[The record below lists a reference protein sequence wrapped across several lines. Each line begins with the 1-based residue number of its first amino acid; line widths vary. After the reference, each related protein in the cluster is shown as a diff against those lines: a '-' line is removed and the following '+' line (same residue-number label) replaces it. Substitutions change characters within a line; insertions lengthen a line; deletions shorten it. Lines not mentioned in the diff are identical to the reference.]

1 VKNVTALPHA
11 SATIRRETRIPDE
24 DIRRAA
30 LEAMTE
36 FTIKYGRDPDLS
48 QTLFRGAVT
57 TSNVFF
63 ELWEEE

>member
-1 VKNVTALPHA
+1 MKNVTALPHA

-30 LEAMTE
+30 LEAMNE
-36 FTIKYGRDPDLS
+36 FAVKYGRDPDLS
-48 QTLFRGAVT
+48 QTLFRGGLT
-57 TSNVFF
+57 TSNVTF